1 MEKKFLIG
9 FTKDYNII
17 QAEIAIRDWNF
28 ENEFTASFS
37 ESSIVNADET
47 IYNEDYIYDY
57 VESFLDGMD
66 DEYKYEL
73 CEKYDCTPRNLTQK
87 LTDLYLDD
95 PDDFMHFLDNSY
107 YPEIV
112 STSNSDYFFIAEG
125 GGQHD
130 TRDDLLYAIDKELYD
145 DIHYLWDNYH
155 LKQLDEKGL
164 ELFNSVIERASRID
178 EEEEIKKFIEEY
190 KEEIDEKTW

>member
-17 QAEIAIRDWNF
+17 QAEIALRDWNF

-57 VESFLDGMD
+57 VESFLDEMD

-73 CEKYDCTPRNLTQK
+73 CETYDCTPRNLTQK

-95 PDDFMHFLDNSY
+95 PKDFMHFLDNSY

-112 STSNSDYFFIAEG
+112 STSNSDYFFKADS

-145 DIHYLWDNYH
+145 DMHYLWDNYH

-178 EEEEIKKFIEEY
+178 EEEEITKFIEEY

>member
-1 MEKKFLIG
+1 MKKIFLIG
-9 FTKDYNII
+9 FTKDYDII
-17 QAEIAIRDWNF
+17 QVEIATRDWNF

-37 ESSIVNADET
+37 VSSIINADET

-57 VESFLDGMD
+57 VENFLDGTD

-87 LTDLYLDD
+87 LTDFYLDD
-95 PDDFMHFLDNSY
+95 PDDFAGFLDNSY

-112 STSNSDYFFIAEG
+112 STSNSDYFFRADA

-130 TRDDLLYAIDKELYD
+130 TRDNLLYAIDKELSL
-145 DIHYLWDNYH
+145 IH
-155 LKQLDEKGL
+155 
-164 ELFNSVIERASRID
+164 I
-178 EEEEIKKFIEEY
+178 
-190 KEEIDEKTW
+190 